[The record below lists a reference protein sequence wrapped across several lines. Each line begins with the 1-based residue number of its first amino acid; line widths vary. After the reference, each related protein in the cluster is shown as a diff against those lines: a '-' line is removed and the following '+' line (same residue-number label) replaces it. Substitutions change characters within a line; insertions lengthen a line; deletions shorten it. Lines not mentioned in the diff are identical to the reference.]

1 MNKRKLYKKNSELS
15 NIKLNSKIIG
25 SNIIHLS
32 HIDSTM
38 NFAWKLFEKNLD
50 NNGTVI
56 IADEQSEGRGRN
68 GTVWY
73 SENSEDILCSIM
85 LESKDKNLSDLLII
99 ASLAVVYTLEKILNN
114 ENISIKWPNDVLVNQ
129 NKIAGVIA
137 ESSSKT
143 FSNFSLA
150 VVGIGL
156 NVNLKCTGNI
166 KLPKNTTSLSE
177 IIDKKVSR
185 LETFELLMVNF
196 DLLFGKLNQN
206 QDIISE
212 WKKYLDSI
220 GKRVSFNLKNSN
232 ELQVGIVEDIDELG
246 RLIIID
252 NEGKRRCL
260 YDQTIRF
267 IN

>member
-1 MNKRKLYKKNSELS
+1 MNKRKLYKKNSEFS
-15 NIKLNSKIIG
+15 NIKLNSNIIG

-32 HIDSTM
+32 HINSTM
-38 NFAWKLFEKNLD
+38 NYAWNLFEKNVD

-68 GTVWY
+68 GSIWY
-73 SENSEDILCSIM
+73 SEKSEDILCSIM
-85 LESKDKNLSDLLII
+85 LESRHKNLSELLII
-99 ASLAVVYTLEKILNN
+99 ASLAVVYTLEKILHNQ
-114 ENISIKWPNDVLVNQ
+114 NISIKWPNDVLVNQ

-156 NVNLKCTGNI
+156 NVNLKCRGNI
-166 KLPKNTTSLSE
+166 KLPINTTSIAE
-177 IIDKKVSR
+177 ITDKKVSR
-185 LETFELLMVNF
+185 LEIFELLLINF
-196 DLLFGKLNQN
+196 DLLFAKLNKN

-212 WKKYLDSI
+212 WKKYLNSI

-232 ELQVGIVEDIDELG
+232 DLQIGIVEDIDELG

-252 NEGKRRCL
+252 KEGKRRCL

-267 IN
+267 ID

>member
-1 MNKRKLYKKNSELS
+1 MNKRKLYKKNSEFS
-15 NIKLNSKIIG
+15 NIKLNSNIIG

-32 HIDSTM
+32 HINSTM
-38 NFAWKLFEKNLD
+38 NYAWNLFEKNVD

-68 GTVWY
+68 GSIWY
-73 SENSEDILCSIM
+73 SEKSEDILCSIM
-85 LESKDKNLSDLLII
+85 LESRHKNLSELLII
-99 ASLAVVYTLEKILNN
+99 ASLAVVYTLEKILHNQ
-114 ENISIKWPNDVLVNQ
+114 NISIKWPNDVLVNQ

-156 NVNLKCTGNI
+156 NVNLKCRGNI
-166 KLPKNTTSLSE
+166 KLPINTTSIAE
-177 IIDKKVSR
+177 ITDKKVSR
-185 LETFELLMVNF
+185 LEIFELLLINF
-196 DLLFGKLNQN
+196 DLLFAKLNKN

-212 WKKYLDSI
+212 WKKNLNSI

-232 ELQVGIVEDIDELG
+232 DLQIGIVEDIDELG

-252 NEGKRRCL
+252 KEGKRRCL

-267 IN
+267 ID

>member
-1 MNKRKLYKKNSELS
+1 MNKRKLYKKNSEFS
-15 NIKLNSKIIG
+15 NIKLNSNIIG

-32 HIDSTM
+32 HINSTM
-38 NFAWKLFEKNLD
+38 NYAWNLFEKNVD

-68 GTVWY
+68 GSIWY
-73 SENSEDILCSIM
+73 SEKSEDILCSIM
-85 LESKDKNLSDLLII
+85 LESRHKNLSELLII
-99 ASLAVVYTLEKILNN
+99 ASLAVVYTLEKILHNQ
-114 ENISIKWPNDVLVNQ
+114 NISIKWPNDVLVNQ

-156 NVNLKCTGNI
+156 NVNLKCRGNI
-166 KLPKNTTSLSE
+166 KLPINTTSIAE
-177 IIDKKVSR
+177 ITDKKVSR
-185 LETFELLMVNF
+185 LEIFELLLMNF
-196 DLLFGKLNQN
+196 DLLFAKLNKN

-212 WKKYLDSI
+212 WKKYLNSI

-232 ELQVGIVEDIDELG
+232 DLQIGIVEDIDELG

-252 NEGKRRCL
+252 KEGKRRCL

-267 IN
+267 ID